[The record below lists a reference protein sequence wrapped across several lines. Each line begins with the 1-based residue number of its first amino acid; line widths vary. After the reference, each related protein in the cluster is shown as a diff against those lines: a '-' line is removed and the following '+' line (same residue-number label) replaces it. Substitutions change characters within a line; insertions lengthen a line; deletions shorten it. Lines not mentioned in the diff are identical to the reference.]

1 MTFVEQLEK
10 RVLVCDGAMGTMLHA
25 AGNSLDRA
33 LPELNL
39 SNPELVSTV
48 HESYV
53 AAGVDVL
60 LTNTFAANRLRLI
73 EHGCSTSARDIN
85 LAAVRLARQAR
96 RGVDRTIFVG
106 GSVSPAV
113 SASQRQSVRADER
126 IEVIREQVRALFD
139 GGVDLLVLE
148 NFGYLD
154 ELVEAVEV
162 TAALTELPIV
172 AQATFT
178 AEGVTPGGETPHEMA
193 SALSELPIAALG
205 ASCTVGPQ
213 RMLAVVE
220 ELRRHTELPISAQPN
235 AGLPRRVG
243 RRFEYSVEGDY
254 FAGYARR
261 CVEAG
266 ASIVGGCCGTTPTH
280 IRDVVTKLADL
291 RPPQQRRTEPV
302 TRKPAPRPEYGGLA
316 QRLAEKRFVV
326 AAQISPPAGGGAE
339 EASELAGGLAEQGID
354 LVFIAAREGSR
365 AQVSSASLALHLERQ
380 VGAETIATVTTWDK
394 TIMTLQAD
402 LLGVHA
408 FGMRTVVC
416 ETGTPPLRG
425 DYPNAD
431 GIWEVDSVGLI
442 ELLAGLNAG
451 RDCNGLTLA
460 TKTSFH
466 IGARFNPGA
475 EDIAAELA
483 RTRAK
488 IAAGAQFLITRPIY
502 ETEALAGML
511 AELSEEDIPVL
522 MSVSPLSGFE
532 EAEYLAHEVPDVRIP
547 RATLSALETAGEH
560 GPEIGL
566 ALATELLAQ
575 ARPLVQGVVLVVRD
589 GEHHVDML
597 PLILERTKSALHSV
611 MGDVQDRVPSPGSP
625 RAAR

>member
-1 MTFVEQLEK
+1 MDFTKAVSE
-10 RVLVCDGAMGTMLHA
+10 RILVCDGAMGTMLHA

-53 AAGVDVL
+53 AAGVDIL
-60 LTNTFAANRLRLI
+60 LTNTFGANRLRLA
-73 EHGCSTSARDIN
+73 EHGSSLNVRDIN

-126 IEVIREQVRALFD
+126 VEVIRDQVRALVD

-148 NFGYLD
+148 TFGYLD
-154 ELVEAVEV
+154 ELVEAVGV
-162 TAALTELPIV
+162 TAEWSDLPIV
-172 AQATFT
+172 VQATFT
-178 AEGVTPGGETPHEMA
+178 AEGLTPGGETPHEVA
-193 SALSELPIAALG
+193 SALSGLPIAALG
-205 ASCTVGPQ
+205 ANCTVGPQ

-220 ELRRHTELPISAQPN
+220 ELRRYTTLPISAQPN

-243 RRFEYSVEGDY
+243 RRFEYSVDGDY
-254 FAGYARR
+254 FSRYARR
-261 CVEAG
+261 YVERG

-280 IRDVVTKLADL
+280 LRDVVAKLADL
-291 RPPQQRRTEPV
+291 RPKQQQRRPEPEPRRQV
-302 TRKPAPRPEYGGLA
+302 VRPEHGELA
-316 QRLAEKRFVV
+316 QRLAERRFVV
-326 AAQISPPAGGGAE
+326 AAQIAPPAGGDAQ
-339 EASELAGGLAEQGID
+339 EATELATILRKNGID
-354 LVFIAAREGSR
+354 LVFVAARESAS
-365 AQVSSASLALHLERQ
+365 AQVSSVSLALHVERE

-416 ETGTPPLRG
+416 ETGSPPLRG

-442 ELLAGLNAG
+442 ELLAGLNDG

-475 EDIAAELA
+475 EDRDAELA

-488 IAAGAQFLITRPIY
+488 IAAGAQFLISRPVY
-502 ETEALAGML
+502 EADGLLGML
-511 AELSEEDIPVL
+511 AELSNEDVPVL
-522 MSVSPLSGFE
+522 MAVSPLSGFA
-532 EAEYLAHEVPDVRIP
+532 EAEYLAHEVPDVRVP
-547 RATLSALETAGEH
+547 PAALAALEAAGDRGREV
-560 GPEIGL
+560 GL
-566 ALATELLAQ
+566 ELARDLLDQ
-575 ARPLVQGVVLVVRD
+575 ARPLLRGVVLVMRD
-589 GEHHVDML
+589 GRKLADFL
-597 PLILERTKSALHSV
+597 PL
-611 MGDVQDRVPSPGSP
+611 VQAPDLG
-625 RAAR
+625 

>member
-1 MTFVEQLEK
+1 MTFAEALDE
-10 RVLVCDGAMGTMLHA
+10 RALVCDGAMGTMLHA

-53 AAGVDVL
+53 AAGVDIL
-60 LTNTFAANRLRLI
+60 LTNTFGANRLRLA
-73 EHGCSTSARDIN
+73 EHGRSTSVRDIN
-85 LAAVRLARQAR
+85 LAGVRVARQAR

-126 IEVIREQVRALFD
+126 VEVIRDQVQALVD

-148 NFGYLD
+148 AFGYLD

-162 TAALTELPIV
+162 AAGLTELPIL

-178 AEGVTPGGETPHEMA
+178 AEGVTPGGETPHEVA
-193 SALSELPIAALG
+193 GTLSELPVVALG
-205 ASCTVGPQ
+205 ANCTVGPQ
-213 RMLAVVE
+213 RMLSVVE
-220 ELRRHTELPISAQPN
+220 ELRRYTTFPISAQPN

-243 RRFEYSVEGDY
+243 RRFEYSVNGDY
-254 FAGYARR
+254 LAGYARR
-261 CVEAG
+261 CVAAG
-266 ASIVGGCCGTTPTH
+266 ASVVGGCCGTTPTH
-280 IRDVVTKLADL
+280 IRDIVTKLGDL
-291 RPPQQRRTEPV
+291 RPKQQRRAE
-302 TRKPAPRPEYGGLA
+302 PAPRRPVVQPEQSGLA
-316 QRLAEKRFVV
+316 QSLAERRFVV

-339 EASELAGGLAEQGID
+339 EATELVVKLREQGID
-354 LVFIAAREGSR
+354 LIFVAALGSAR
-365 AQVSSASLALHLERQ
+365 AQVSSASLTLHLERE
-380 VGAETIATVTTWDK
+380 VGVETIATVTTWDK

-402 LLGVHA
+402 LLGVHT
-408 FGMRTVVC
+408 FGMRAVVC
-416 ETGTPPLRG
+416 ETGNPPLRG

-442 ELLAGLNAG
+442 ELLAGLNDG

-475 EDIAAELA
+475 EDLDAELA
-483 RTRAK
+483 RARAK
-488 IAAGAQFLITRPIY
+488 INTGAQFLITRPVY
-502 ETEALAGML
+502 EVDTLAAML
-511 AELSEEDIPVL
+511 AELSEEDVPVL
-522 MSVSPLSGFE
+522 MAVSPLVGFA

-547 RATLSALETAGEH
+547 PSVLAAMAEAGDRGRET
-560 GPEIGL
+560 GL
-566 ALATELLAQ
+566 KLAIDLLTE
-575 ARPLVQGVVLVVRD
+575 ARPLVQGVVLVMRD
-589 GEHHVDML
+589 GRKLADVL
-597 PLILERTKSALHSV
+597 PLVRPE
-611 MGDVQDRVPSPGSP
+611 P
-625 RAAR
+625 

>member
-1 MTFVEQLEK
+1 MNFAKVLRE

-53 AAGVDVL
+53 GAGVDVV
-60 LTNTFAANRLRLI
+60 LTNTFGANRLRLA
-73 EHGCSTSARDIN
+73 EHGSSTSVRDIN

-96 RGVDRTIFVG
+96 RGVDRTIFIG

-113 SASQRQSVRADER
+113 SASQRQSVRPDER
-126 IEVIREQVRALFD
+126 VEAIREQVRALID

-148 NFGYLD
+148 TFGYLD
-154 ELVEAVEV
+154 ELVEAVRV
-162 TAALTELPIV
+162 AAGLADLPIL

-178 AEGVTPGGETPHEMA
+178 AEGLTPGGETPHEVA
-193 SALSELPIAALG
+193 SALGELPIAAIG
-205 ASCTVGPQ
+205 ANCTVGPQ
-213 RMLAVVE
+213 RMLSVVD
-220 ELRRHTELPISAQPN
+220 ELRRYTTLPISAQPN
-235 AGLPRRVG
+235 AGLPRRIG

-254 FAGYARR
+254 FARYARR
-261 CVEAG
+261 YVERG
-266 ASIVGGCCGTTPTH
+266 ASIVGGCCGTTPAH
-280 IRDVVTKLADL
+280 IRDIVTTLTDL
-291 RPPQQRRTEPV
+291 RPKQQRRSEPV
-302 TRKPAPRPEYGGLA
+302 RPRPVVQPEHGRLA
-316 QRLAEKRFVV
+316 QRLAERRFVV
-326 AAQISPPAGGGAE
+326 AAQIAPPAGGGAE
-339 EASELAGGLAEQGID
+339 EATELVSVLRRNGID
-354 LVFIAAREGSR
+354 LVFVAARESAR
-365 AQVSSASLALHLERQ
+365 AQVSSASLALHVERE

-402 LLGVHA
+402 LLGAHA

-416 ETGTPPLRG
+416 ETGNPPLRG

-442 ELLAGLNAG
+442 ELLAGLNDG

-475 EDIAAELA
+475 EDRDAELA

-488 IAAGAQFLITRPIY
+488 IAAGAQFLITRPVY
-502 ETEALAGML
+502 EAEGLAAML
-511 AELSEEDIPVL
+511 ALLSEEDIPVL
-522 MSVSPLSGFE
+522 MAVSPLTGYA

-547 RATLSALETAGEH
+547 RATLEALEAAGER
-560 GPEIGL
+560 GREVGL
-566 ALATELLAQ
+566 ELASELLAE
-575 ARPLVQGVVLVVRD
+575 ARPLVRGVVLVLRD
-589 GEHHVDML
+589 GRKLADFL
-597 PLILERTKSALHSV
+597 PLVAEHT
-611 MGDVQDRVPSPGSP
+611 
-625 RAAR
+625 

>member
-1 MTFVEQLEK
+1 MDFTKALSE
-10 RVLVCDGAMGTMLHA
+10 RILVCDGAMGTMLHA

-53 AAGVDVL
+53 GAGVDIL
-60 LTNTFAANRLRLI
+60 LTNTFGANRLRLA
-73 EHGCSTSARDIN
+73 EHGSSLNVRDIN
-85 LAAVRLARQAR
+85 LAGVRLARQAR

-126 IEVIREQVRALFD
+126 VEVIRDQVRALVD

-148 NFGYLD
+148 TFGYLD
-154 ELVEAVEV
+154 ELVEAVAV
-162 TAALTELPIV
+162 TAELTDLPIL

-178 AEGVTPGGETPHEMA
+178 AEGVTPGGESPREVA
-193 SALSELPIAALG
+193 SALAGQPVAALG
-205 ASCTVGPQ
+205 ANCTVGPQ
-213 RMLAVVE
+213 RMLTVVE
-220 ELRRHTELPISAQPN
+220 ELRRYSTLPISAQPN
-235 AGLPRRVG
+235 AGLPRRIG

-254 FAGYARR
+254 FSQYARR
-261 CVEAG
+261 YVEQG
-266 ASIVGGCCGTTPTH
+266 TSIVGGCCGTTPTH
-280 IRDVVTKLADL
+280 IRDIVAKLADL
-291 RPPQQRRTEPV
+291 RPKQQRRPE
-302 TRKPAPRPEYGGLA
+302 PAPRRQVVQPEHGRLA
-316 QRLAEKRFVV
+316 QRLGQRRFVV
-326 AAQISPPAGGGAE
+326 AAQISPPAGGDAQ
-339 EASELAGGLAEQGID
+339 EATELTAMLRKHGID
-354 LVFIAAREGSR
+354 LVFVAARESAR
-365 AQVSSASLALHLERQ
+365 AQVSSVSLALHVERE
-380 VGAETIATVTTWDK
+380 VGAETIATLTTWDK

-416 ETGTPPLRG
+416 ETGNPPLRG

-442 ELLAGLNAG
+442 QLLAGLNDG

-475 EDIAAELA
+475 EDRDAELA

-488 IAAGAQFLITRPIY
+488 IAAGAQFLISRPVY
-502 ETEALAGML
+502 EADALVGML
-511 AELSEEDIPVL
+511 AELSNEDIPVL
-522 MSVSPLSGFE
+522 MAVSPLAGFA

-547 RATLSALETAGEH
+547 RAALSALETAGDRGREV
-560 GPEIGL
+560 GL
-566 ALATELLAQ
+566 ELARALLDE
-575 ARPLVQGVVLVVRD
+575 ARPLVQGVVLVMRD
-589 GEHHVDML
+589 GRKLADFL
-597 PLILERTKSALHSV
+597 PLVEAPDSGQAL
-611 MGDVQDRVPSPGSP
+611 
-625 RAAR
+625 

>member
-1 MTFVEQLEK
+1 MDFTEAVRE
-10 RVLVCDGAMGTMLHA
+10 RILVCDGAMGTMLHA

-53 AAGVDVL
+53 AAGVDIL
-60 LTNTFAANRLRLI
+60 LTNTFGANRLRLA
-73 EHGCSTSARDIN
+73 EHGSSLNVRDIN

-113 SASQRQSVRADER
+113 SASQRQSVRRDER
-126 IEVIREQVRALFD
+126 VEVIRNQVRALID

-148 NFGYLD
+148 TFGYLE
-154 ELVEAVEV
+154 ELVEAVTV
-162 TAALTELPIV
+162 AAEWSDLPIL

-178 AEGVTPGGETPHEMA
+178 AEGLTPGGESPHEVA
-193 SALSELPIAALG
+193 SALAGLPVAAIG
-205 ASCTVGPQ
+205 ANCTVGPQ
-213 RMLAVVE
+213 RMLTVVE
-220 ELRRHTELPISAQPN
+220 ELRRHTTLPVSAQPN

-243 RRFEYSVEGDY
+243 RRFEYSVDGDY
-254 FAGYARR
+254 FSRYARR
-261 CVEAG
+261 YVERG

-280 IRDVVTKLADL
+280 IRDVVGRLGDL
-291 RPPQQRRTEPV
+291 RPKQQRRPEPE
-302 TRKPAPRPEYGGLA
+302 PRRQLVQPEHGGLA
-316 QRLAEKRFVV
+316 QRLAERRFVV
-326 AAQISPPAGGGAE
+326 AAQIAPPAGGDAQ
-339 EASELAGGLAEQGID
+339 EATDLATILRKNGID
-354 LVFIAAREGSR
+354 LVFVAARESAS
-365 AQVSSASLALHLERQ
+365 AQVSSVSLALHVERE
-380 VGAETIATVTTWDK
+380 VGAETIPTVTTWDK

-416 ETGTPPLRG
+416 ETGSPPLRG

-442 ELLAGLNAG
+442 ELLAGLNDG

-460 TKTSFH
+460 TKTSYH

-475 EDIAAELA
+475 EDRDAELA

-488 IAAGAQFLITRPIY
+488 IAAGAQFLISRPVY
-502 ETEALAGML
+502 EAETLVGML
-511 AELSEEDIPVL
+511 AELSNEDIPVL
-522 MSVSPLSGFE
+522 MAVSPLSSFA
-532 EAEYLAHEVPDVRIP
+532 EAEYLAHEVPDVRVP
-547 RATLSALETAGEH
+547 TSALSALEAAGER
-560 GPEIGL
+560 GREVGL
-566 ALATELLAQ
+566 ELARELLDQ
-575 ARPLVQGVVLVVRD
+575 ARPSLQGVVLVMRD
-589 GEHHVDML
+589 GRKLADFL
-597 PLILERTKSALHSV
+597 PLVGVRPMSV
-611 MGDVQDRVPSPGSP
+611 
-625 RAAR
+625 AEHK